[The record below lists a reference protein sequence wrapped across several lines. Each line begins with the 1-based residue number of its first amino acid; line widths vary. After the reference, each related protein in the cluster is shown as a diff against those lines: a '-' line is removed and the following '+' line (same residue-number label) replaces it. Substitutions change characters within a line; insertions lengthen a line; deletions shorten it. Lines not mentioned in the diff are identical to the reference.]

1 MRSQTHTHREKETH
15 EGGEQPPLDR
25 PVTDLGRT
33 LDLVWQNTDKG
44 GSRVKNVETWSFT
57 KGK

>member
-1 MRSQTHTHREKETH
+1 MRSQTQTHTQTH
-15 EGGEQPPLDR
+15 EGGEQPPLDL
-25 PVTDLGRT
+25 PVTDLGRP

-44 GSRVKNVETWSFT
+44 GGRVKNLETWSFA